1 MKRTWILGLA
11 AIVVFAAVPASAQTP
26 SATPQAGSAWAAAG
40 PSFVDNDGDGICD
53 TYQTGARPANGQGA
67 GYGRGRGNGT
77 RVGPQDGTGYGPG
90 AAAGTGACEGTGPKG
105 NGGRGPR
112 R

>member
-1 MKRTWILGLA
+1 MKRGWVLGLA

-53 TYQTGARPANGQGA
+53 TYQTGTRPANGQGA
-67 GYGRGRGNGT
+67 GYGRGRGT
-77 RVGPQDGTGYGPG
+77 APVWPQDETGYGP
-90 AAAGTGACEGTGPKG
+90 AAAGTRACDGTGPRVRAA
-105 NGGRGPR
+105 GGGAR
-112 R
+112 